1 MNGYRIDNKYEYI
14 SRTVTDGTQRKYK
27 KGEFFYKIN
36 KNGNEGYVEYLVYRL
51 LCKSTIPKDML
62 VRYEYCRINDRL
74 GPKAK
79 KQKRLAETMSFV
91 YNHYN
96 VLNFRRK

>member
-1 MNGYRIDNKYEYI
+1 MTESGRAEDLPH
-14 SRTVTDGTQRKYK
+14 
-27 KGEFFYKIN
+27 
-36 KNGNEGYVEYLVYRL
+36 EGAGICMPHFAEH
-51 LCKSTIPKDML
+51 
-62 VRYEYCRINDRL
+62 DR
-74 GPKAK
+74 PEAK

>member
-1 MNGYRIDNKYEYI
+1 
-14 SRTVTDGTQRKYK
+14 
-27 KGEFFYKIN
+27 
-36 KNGNEGYVEYLVYRL
+36 
-51 LCKSTIPKDML
+51 ML